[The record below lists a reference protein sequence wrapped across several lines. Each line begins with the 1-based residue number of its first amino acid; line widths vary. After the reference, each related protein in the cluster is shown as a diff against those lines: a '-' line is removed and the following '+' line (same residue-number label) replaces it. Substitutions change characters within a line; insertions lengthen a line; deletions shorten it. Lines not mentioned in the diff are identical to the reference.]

1 VVLASVVLTRPHGAD
16 LRSAPEPS
24 LFVFVPLSSPFR
36 LSVDS
41 VSPFVNLR
49 CLRPLHERPGVDL
62 ASRILLGAADWLI
75 GAWKDRVS
83 FLPGAF

>member
-36 LSVDS
+36 LRSLRSSV
-41 VSPFVNLR
+41 
-49 CLRPLHERPGVDL
+49 C
-62 ASRILLGAADWLI
+62 
-75 GAWKDRVS
+75 
-83 FLPGAF
+83 